1 MSGNFGYTQDMQLK
15 NTETQ
20 QEEELAMEPEMEIG
34 RSIDPEPSQPRMFG
48 GSVGSAELS
57 WGWATERLSRAR
69 NYWIATTRPDGRPH
83 SRPVWGVW
91 LDTTLYFST
100 GSLAAQN
107 LVSRPAITV
116 HLESGSEVVIIE
128 GVAEKVTDASLVEQ
142 VVHLYNQKYHWN
154 LDPKQLDG
162 PFYAVRPQVAFGWHF
177 EESEVTPESSA
188 LGNATRWRFLPPA
201 ANASLPGQA
210 VS

>member
-20 QEEELAMEPEMEIG
+20 QEEGFAMEPEMEIG
-34 RSIDPEPSQPRMFG
+34 GSIDPEPSQPRMFG

-69 NYWIATTRPDGRPH
+69 NYWIATTRPAGRPH

-107 LVSRPAITV
+107 LASRPAITV
-116 HLESGSEVVIIE
+116 HLESGSDVVIIE
-128 GVAEKVTDASLVEQ
+128 GVSETCIDAYLQVQLYTLYQHTNHILV
-142 VVHLYNQKYHWN
+142 
-154 LDPKQLDG
+154 
-162 PFYAVRPQVAFGWHF
+162 
-177 EESEVTPESSA
+177 S
-188 LGNATRWRFLPPA
+188 
-201 ANASLPGQA
+201 
-210 VS
+210 